1 MNSVLGL
8 SRWGRQLAKKLS
20 KPNQK
25 FKPIQ
30 ETNRW
35 NIVSGD
41 LVRVINGPQTGQQG
55 NILQVLRAKNRVIVE
70 GVNMVRYFYLPIC
83 VFTRIDIF

>member
-8 SRWGRQLAKKLS
+8 SRWGRQLAKKLA

-25 FKPIQ
+25 FKPVQ

-35 NIVSGD
+35 NIVAND
-41 LVRVINGPQTGQQG
+41 LIRVINGPQTGQQG
-55 NILQVLRAKNRVIVE
+55 KVLQVLRAKNRVIVE
-70 GVNMVRYFYLPIC
+70 GVNMVRLL
-83 VFTRIDIF
+83 